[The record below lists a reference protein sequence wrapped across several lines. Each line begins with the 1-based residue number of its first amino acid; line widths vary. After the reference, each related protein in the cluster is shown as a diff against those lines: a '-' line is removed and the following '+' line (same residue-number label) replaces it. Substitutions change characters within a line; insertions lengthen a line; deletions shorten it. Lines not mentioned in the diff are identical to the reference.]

1 MLFGFTETELADLGA
16 TYTAKE
22 IAQQPDMWLKTLEI
36 VDGQR
41 VGLRKF
47 IAQVTSQKSFDILMV
62 GAGTSNYVGESA
74 CEALNAKLPY
84 RIRCCGSTD
93 LVVEPEKYLAK
104 DRPTLLVSFARS
116 GNSPESVGAVEMAN
130 QICKQ
135 VYHLLIT
142 CNSQGELAKQTRGKE
157 NCWSLELP
165 PDTNDQGFAMTSSF
179 SSMYLATL
187 AAFQLDHLTDIRAS
201 LEKLYTAACRLI
213 HEDWTILKDVVDVYK
228 FDRIVY
234 LGTGILRGI
243 AQESALKMLELN
255 AGKVATFFESPLGF
269 RHGPKSILNNKTLT
283 VFYLS
288 NDPYIRRYETD
299 LVRELGGQRHK
310 NRLMTISVADRAEL
324 EALVDYHYHFFEDN
338 DLDDEYAAMLDV
350 TTAQIIALLKSIKNG
365 VKPDDPCPTGEVNR
379 VVKGVVIYPYARR

>member
-1 MLFGFTETELADLGA
+1 MLFGFTETELADRGA
-16 TYTAKE
+16 AYTAKE
-22 IAQQPDMWLKTLEI
+22 IAQQPNMWLKTLKI
-36 VDGQR
+36 VDSQCA
-41 VGLRKF
+41 GLREF
-47 IAQVTSQKSFDILMV
+47 IGQVTNQKSFDILMV

-74 CEALNAKLPY
+74 CEALNVKLPY
-84 RIRCCGSTD
+84 RIRSCGSTD

-135 VYHLLIT
+135 VHHLFIT
-142 CNSQGELAKQTRGKE
+142 CNSQGKLAKLAKGKS
-157 NCWSLELP
+157 NYWSLELP
-165 PDTNDQGFAMTSSF
+165 PETNDQGFAMTSSF

-187 AAFQLDHLTDIRAS
+187 AIFQLDHLPEIRTS
-201 LEKLYTAACRLI
+201 LEKLCAAAGRLI
-213 HEDWTILKDVVDVYK
+213 HEDWTVLKDVVDIFN

-234 LGTGILRGI
+234 LGTGALRGI

-269 RHGPKSILNNKTLT
+269 RHGPKSILNSKTLT

-288 NDPYIRRYETD
+288 SNSYIRHYEMD
-299 LVRELGGQRHK
+299 LVRELSEQRHK
-310 NRLMTISVADRAEL
+310 NRLMTISVTDRPEL
-324 EALVDYHYHFFEDN
+324 KSLVDDYHYFFKDDE
-338 DLDDEYAAMLDV
+338 LDDEYAAMLDV

-379 VVKGVVIYPYARR
+379 VVKGVVIYPYALR

>member
-1 MLFGFTETELADLGA
+1 MLFGFTETELADRGA
-16 TYTAKE
+16 AYTAKE
-22 IAQQPDMWLKTLEI
+22 IAQQPNMWLKTLKI
-36 VDGQR
+36 VDSQCA
-41 VGLRKF
+41 GLREF
-47 IAQVTSQKSFDILMV
+47 IGQVTNQKSFDILMV

-74 CEALNAKLPY
+74 CEALNVKLPY
-84 RIRCCGSTD
+84 RIRSCGSTD
-93 LVVEPEKYLAK
+93 LVVEPAK

-135 VYHLLIT
+135 VHHLFIT
-142 CNSQGELAKQTRGKE
+142 CNSQGKLAKLAKGKS
-157 NCWSLELP
+157 NYWSLELP
-165 PDTNDQGFAMTSSF
+165 PETNDQGFAMTSSF

-187 AAFQLDHLTDIRAS
+187 AIFQLDHLPEIRTS
-201 LEKLYTAACRLI
+201 LEKLCAAAGRLI
-213 HEDWTILKDVVDVYK
+213 HEDWTVLKDVVDIFN

-234 LGTGILRGI
+234 LGTGALRGI

-269 RHGPKSILNNKTLT
+269 RHGPKSILNSKTLT

-288 NDPYIRRYETD
+288 SNSYIRHYEMD
-299 LVRELGGQRHK
+299 LVRELSEQRHK
-310 NRLMTISVADRAEL
+310 NRLMTISVTDRPEL
-324 EALVDYHYHFFEDN
+324 KSLVDDYHYFFKDDE
-338 DLDDEYAAMLDV
+338 LDDEYAAMLDV

-379 VVKGVVIYPYARR
+379 VVKGVVIYPYALR

>member
-1 MLFGFTETELADLGA
+1 M
-16 TYTAKE
+16 
-22 IAQQPDMWLKTLEI
+22 
-36 VDGQR
+36 
-41 VGLRKF
+41 
-47 IAQVTSQKSFDILMV
+47 
-62 GAGTSNYVGESA
+62 
-74 CEALNAKLPY
+74 
-84 RIRCCGSTD
+84 
-93 LVVEPEKYLAK
+93 
-104 DRPTLLVSFARS
+104 
-116 GNSPESVGAVEMAN
+116 
-130 QICKQ
+130 
-135 VYHLLIT
+135 
-142 CNSQGELAKQTRGKE
+142 
-157 NCWSLELP
+157 
-165 PDTNDQGFAMTSSF
+165 
-179 SSMYLATL
+179 
-187 AAFQLDHLTDIRAS
+187 
-201 LEKLYTAACRLI
+201 
-213 HEDWTILKDVVDVYK
+213 
-228 FDRIVY
+228 
-234 LGTGILRGI
+234 RGI

>member
-1 MLFGFTETELADLGA
+1 MLFGFTETELADRGA
-16 TYTAKE
+16 AYTAKE
-22 IAQQPDMWLKTLEI
+22 IAQQPNMWLKTLKI
-36 VDGQR
+36 VDSQCA
-41 VGLRKF
+41 GLREF
-47 IAQVTSQKSFDILMV
+47 IGQVTNQKSFDILMV

-74 CEALNAKLPY
+74 CEALNVKLPY
-84 RIRCCGSTD
+84 RIRSCGSTD

-116 GNSPESVGAVEMAN
+116 GNRPESVGAVEMAN

-135 VYHLLIT
+135 VHHLFIT
-142 CNSQGELAKQTRGKE
+142 CNSQGKLAKLAKGKS
-157 NCWSLELP
+157 NYWSLELP
-165 PDTNDQGFAMTSSF
+165 PETNDQGFAMTSSF

-187 AAFQLDHLTDIRAS
+187 AIFQLDHLPEIRTS
-201 LEKLYTAACRLI
+201 LEKLCAAAGRLI
-213 HEDWTILKDVVDVYK
+213 HEDWTVLKDVVDIFN

-234 LGTGILRGI
+234 LGTGALRGI

-269 RHGPKSILNNKTLT
+269 RHGPKSILNSKTLT

-288 NDPYIRRYETD
+288 SNSYIRHYEMD
-299 LVRELGGQRHK
+299 LVRELSEQRHK
-310 NRLMTISVADRAEL
+310 NRLMTISVTDRPEL
-324 EALVDYHYHFFEDN
+324 KSLVDDYHYFFKDDE
-338 DLDDEYAAMLDV
+338 LDDEYAAMLDV

-379 VVKGVVIYPYARR
+379 VVKGVVIYPYALR